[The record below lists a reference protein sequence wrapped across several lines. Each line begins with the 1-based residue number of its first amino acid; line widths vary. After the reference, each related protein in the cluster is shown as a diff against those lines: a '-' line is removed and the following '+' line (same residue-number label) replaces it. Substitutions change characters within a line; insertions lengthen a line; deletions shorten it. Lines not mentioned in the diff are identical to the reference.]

1 VLHRFDENM
10 GTEGLRQS
18 AKLSETF
25 GIIRICLLT
34 SDRQEFARF
43 ANVGD
48 LNGKTERTEISNHLS
63 ADTGLDRNRLDRLN
77 AKPAKDIPYRSSAGL
92 SHCLE
97 ENVSFGIDEAD
108 GSLQVAGVEADPVAQ
123 VPWHCAP
130 VRRLF
135 LLLALLTLSG
145 LSD

>member
-1 VLHRFDENM
+1 MLHRFDENM

-48 LNGKTERTEISNHLS
+48 LNGKTERTEIPNHLS
-63 ADTGLDRNRLDRLN
+63 ADTGLDGNRLR
-77 AKPAKDIPYRSSAGL
+77 IPTIARRHSNLMPRS
-92 SHCLE
+92 
-97 ENVSFGIDEAD
+97 
-108 GSLQVAGVEADPVAQ
+108 
-123 VPWHCAP
+123 VPI
-130 VRRLF
+130 
-135 LLLALLTLSG
+135 
-145 LSD
+145 